1 MTTRLLRVAAVLTV
15 AMGAS
20 ACSTLPD
27 WVDPWSSDTPSAQS
41 DNATTPDLADIP
53 NRPAPAS
60 TPDDQRQV
68 TDSLAADRAQTNY
81 SAERLRA
88 GDETGAPP
96 PAPMS
101 AAEQQAAHAA
111 AQTPPPSAAAPAPAS
126 NDTATP
132 APSNQSSSAAPPS
145 DASASAAPAS
155 ETADAAAPAPQ
166 QQAADAGP
174 QPQAAQSAP
183 PPGAEPAVPMSSG
196 ASNTQPMRNYVAA
209 VNPSDAAL
217 GFKPSTAPPLDPS
230 VAQFVP
236 APIIAHYQQT
246 AAWAGS
252 AGASSAITNSGSP
265 APRHVRNSR
274 RGVGGPERMSG
285 AVVANLDALQSAGAS
300 PAAYSPAAGTPT
312 AVVFFPGDGTVLNAE
327 GREQVRQ
334 AVEAFKASGGQGYV
348 RVIGHSSSRT
358 ANMPVEKHLELIF
371 ERSKQRADTVARELI
386 RQGIPAARVLEEAV
400 GDSQPVYYES
410 MPKGEDG
417 NRRAEIFLQG

>member
-1 MTTRLLRVAAVLTV
+1 MAAVLTV

-27 WVDPWSSDTPSAQS
+27 WADPWSSDTPSAQT

-53 NRPAPAS
+53 NKPAPAS

-68 TDSLAADRAQTNY
+68 SDSLAADRAQTNY

-88 GDETGAPP
+88 GDETAAPP

-101 AAEQQAAHAA
+101 TTDQQAAHAA
-111 AQTPPPSAAAPAPAS
+111 ATQTPTPSDTAPPPAPS
-126 NDTATP
+126 NDSTP

-145 DASASAAPAS
+145 DASASAAPVS
-155 ETADAAAPAPQ
+155 DTAAAAPSAPQ

-174 QPQAAQSAP
+174 PPQAAQSAP

-196 ASNTQPMRNYVAA
+196 ASNNQPMRNYVAA

-230 VAQFVP
+230 VSQFVP
-236 APIIAHYQQT
+236 ASIIARYQRT
-246 AAWAGS
+246 AALAGS
-252 AGASSAITNSGSP
+252 AASSSVIANTDRP
-265 APRHVRNSR
+265 APTRRVRRSR
-274 RGVGGPERMSG
+274 GGVGGPERMSG
-285 AVVANLDALQSAGAS
+285 AVVANLDALQSAAPA
-300 PAAYSPAAGTPT
+300 PAAYSPAAGTPA

-334 AVEAFKASGGQGYV
+334 AVDAFKASGGQGYV

-371 ERSKQRADTVARELI
+371 ARSKQRADSVARELI
-386 RQGIPAARVLEEAV
+386 RQGVPAARVLEEAV
-400 GDSQPVYYES
+400 GDSQPVYFES